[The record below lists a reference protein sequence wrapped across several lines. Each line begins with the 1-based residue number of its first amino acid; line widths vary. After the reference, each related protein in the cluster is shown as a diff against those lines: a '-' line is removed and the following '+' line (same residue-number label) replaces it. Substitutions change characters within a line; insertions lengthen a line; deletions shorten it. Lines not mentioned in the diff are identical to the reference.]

1 MDQNELIPHLFRTEF
16 RKITAVLCTTF
27 GMDHIEAAE
36 DIAGDTFLAA
46 LQTWPYK
53 GIPDN
58 PTAWLYATAKN
69 KAINYIQRHKL
80 YASRIIPALI
90 MDTAPDLL
98 PEIDLSDQNIRD
110 SQLQMLFALCNP
122 SIPAEAQ
129 IALSLRILCGLGID
143 EIARAFLTSKETI
156 NKRLFRAK
164 EKLRAGKEGIRF
176 PAGHEINQR
185 LGSVL
190 ATLYL
195 LFSEGYYSENRDP
208 VMREELCHEAM
219 RLAYLLTEHRDTDRP
234 EVHALL
240 ALMCFHASRFEAR
253 RGASGE
259 VVLYED
265 QDENRWDQAL
275 ISRGVECLHAA
286 SRGTTIDKYH
296 LEAAIAYWHT
306 VKKESR
312 EKWEN
317 ILNLYN
323 QLMQLE
329 TSPIA
334 ALNRIFALSKI
345 RGKEAAIQEA
355 EKLDL
360 QDNPYYHTLLGELY
374 KGLDD
379 GIAEKHFRE
388 ALSRVKTRADKII
401 IERHLSVLKA
411 SLKAGF

>member
-1 MDQNELIPHLFRTEF
+1 MDHNELIPHLFRTEF

-27 GMDHIEAAE
+27 GMDHVEAAE

-46 LQTWPYK
+46 LQTWPFK

-69 KAINYIQRHKL
+69 KSINYIKRHKQ
-80 YASRIIPALI
+80 YTSRIIPALI

-122 SIPAEAQ
+122 SIPVESQ
-129 IALSLRILCGLGID
+129 IALSLRILSGLGID
-143 EIARAFLTSKETI
+143 EIASAFLTSKETI

-164 EKLRAGKEGIRF
+164 EKLREEKELVRF
-176 PAGHEINQR
+176 PAVHEIDQR

-195 LFSEGYYSENRDP
+195 LFSEGYYSENRNP

-219 RLAYLLTEHRDTDRP
+219 RLAYLLTEHPHTNRP
-234 EVHALL
+234 PLQALL

-253 RGASGE
+253 RGVSGE
-259 VVLYED
+259 MILYQD
-265 QDENRWDQAL
+265 QDEHRWDQAL
-275 ISRGVECLHAA
+275 ISRGIEYLHAA
-286 SRGTTIDKYH
+286 SRGTTLSKYH

-306 VKKESR
+306 VKNESR

-317 ILNLYN
+317 ILKLYD

-345 RGKEAAIQEA
+345 RGNEAAIREA

-360 QDNPYYHTLLGELY
+360 KDNPYYHTLLGVLN
-374 KGLDD
+374 KGLDE

-388 ALSRVKTRADKII
+388 ALSRVKTHADQII
-401 IERHLSVLKA
+401 IERHLSG
-411 SLKAGF
+411 LKAGL

>member
-1 MDQNELIPHLFRTEF
+1 MDHNELIPHLFRTEF

-27 GMDHIEAAE
+27 GMDHVEAAE

-69 KAINYIQRHKL
+69 KSINYIQRHKR
-80 YASRIIPALI
+80 YTSRIIPALI
-90 MDTAPDLL
+90 MDTAQDFL

-110 SQLQMLFALCNP
+110 SQLHMLFALCNP
-122 SIPAEAQ
+122 SIPVESQ
-129 IALSLRILCGLGID
+129 IALALRILCGLGID
-143 EIARAFLTSKETI
+143 EIARAFLTGKETI

-164 EKLRAGKEGIRF
+164 EKLREEKELVRF
-176 PAGHEINQR
+176 PAVHKIDQR

-195 LFSEGYYSENRDP
+195 LFSEGYYSENRNP

-219 RLAYLLTEHRDTDRP
+219 RLAYLLTEHPHTNRP
-234 EVHALL
+234 PVQALL

-253 RGASGE
+253 RGVSGE
-259 VVLYED
+259 MILYQD

-275 ISRGVECLHAA
+275 ISRGIEYLHAA
-286 SRGTTIDKYH
+286 SRGTTFCKYH

-306 VKKESR
+306 VKNESR

-317 ILNLYN
+317 ILNLYD

-345 RGKEAAIQEA
+345 RGKEAAIREA
-355 EKLDL
+355 EKIDL
-360 QDNPYYHTLLGELY
+360 LGNPYYHTLLGELY
-374 KGLDD
+374 KGLDN
-379 GIAEKHFRE
+379 GIAEKHFHE
-388 ALSRVKTRADKII
+388 ALSKAKTRNDQII
-401 IERHLSVLKA
+401 IKKHLSGLKT
-411 SLKAGF
+411 GF